1 MAVSEKT
8 KKVASVISTV
18 LVVLFLLVAVLSFA
32 VVAVYRLRGEDAQIF
47 GYQLRIVVSGSMEL
61 AIPTR
66 SLVAVRTDS
75 DDTSYEEGDI
85 LTFYYWSG
93 SASEVI
99 VTHRVISVREENGDI
114 IYTLRG
120 DAVENDTQEVSAS
133 SGDIIGKVEWS
144 SAAAG
149 QIVSFLCSP
158 AGIVS
163 CLIVPASAVLVYE
176 IVRAVLLLRGAK
188 IKKLKD
194 ENSEREREVE
204 ALRRE
209 LEELKNQ
216 RGEPH
221 E

>member
-47 GYQLRIVVSGSMEL
+47 GYQLRIVVSGSMEP

-144 SAAAG
+144 SAAAE